1 MIARLFDKD
10 TYNMALNKFYSKSYN
25 AFHLVWNNPPSLE
38 VARQV
43 LQSLQSQKEPFHKVL
58 YYCFGIEG
66 VQPGNVQHVFLSK
79 SRETHILGK
88 TEHLQIYMHTGP
100 WKTTANS
107 IRSQIKK
114 MGYSANVDGAEGS
127 YADNLRYIKKGQQS
141 HEDYVMYTKA
151 GLDHPDYG
159 KDLMFEEWG
168 TPPLTANEASQ
179 KKRKERDYAFR
190 DAVFNGASDVELA
203 ELDWDRYCRQQA
215 GIKNYRLHQPPVREE
230 PMAII
235 LHIGDTGVGKT
246 AGCYQ
251 MFGRANVYE
260 PPISKDGEIN
270 YAGYWRHPVVL
281 LDEFYGK
288 FTLHTTLMLLD
299 PYVIREV
306 NAKYGQCWFAPKIL
320 YITSNK
326 HPREWYNYVGRE
338 KMEASLRRRF
348 YEEALVLENGKKV
361 TDMLTWWPIDGDRW
375 SNIEM
380 PEHHYY
386 DEFIPPQ
393 FVKPVVNKRIKLSDI
408 GYKTHEE
415 LNAMEE
421 EQKKRPSDILEAE
434 TDMELNNEWF
444 PSLTKKQAFTDDL
457 LGLDK
462 EPTPI
467 NKEGTWTF
475 KCLVPNCKECP
486 PECHQ
491 EPEAQILDLNVDQV
505 LEAHEAANPEIYAL
519 QISDEDS
526 YEEMVQHV
534 LGVDIQNP
542 TPEDLEEMVGIRE
555 WVKETNRVDE
565 FRARDLQFIEGMTRN
580 LTDADEKANAINDLR
595 HLLITE
601 FQ

>member
-10 TYNMALNKFYSKSYN
+10 TYNMALNNHYSKTYN
-25 AFHLVWNNPPSLE
+25 AFHLVWNHPPSLE
-38 VARQV
+38 IAEEV
-43 LQSLQSQKEPFHKVL
+43 LQTLQSQKEPHYKVL
-58 YYCFGIEG
+58 YYCYGVEG
-66 VQPGNVQHVFLSK
+66 CDPGNVQHVFLSN
-79 SRETHILGK
+79 SRETHMLGK
-88 TEHLQIYMHTGP
+88 TEHLQIYMFTGP
-100 WKTTANS
+100 WKTTVNS
-107 IRSQIKK
+107 IRSQIQKL
-114 MGYSANVDGAEGS
+114 GYSANVDGAKGS

-159 KDLMFEEWG
+159 RNLMFKEWG

-179 KKRKERDYAFR
+179 KKRKERDHTFR
-190 DAVFNGASDVELA
+190 DAVFNGASDLELA
-203 ELDWDRYCRQQA
+203 QLDWDRYCRQQA

-246 AGCYQ
+246 AGCYK
-251 MFGRANVYE
+251 MFGAANIYE

-338 KMEASLRRRF
+338 KMEAALRRRF
-348 YEEALVLENGKKV
+348 YEEALVLENGKKI
-361 TDMLTWWPIDGDRW
+361 TDMLKWWPIDGDRW

-380 PEHHYY
+380 PEHHHY
-386 DEFIPPQ
+386 DDFIPPE

-408 GYKTHEE
+408 GYLTHSQ
-415 LNAMEE
+415 LNDMEE
-421 EQKKRPSDILEAE
+421 EQKSKPSDILEAE
-434 TDMELNNEWF
+434 ADMMLNNEWF
-444 PSLTKKQAFTDDL
+444 P
-457 LGLDK
+457 
-462 EPTPI
+462 PI
-467 NKEGTWTF
+467 NHNKAGTWTVTCQVT
-475 KCLVPNCKECP
+475 KCLDCP

-491 EPEAQILDLNVDQV
+491 EPEAQLVDLTVDQV
-505 LEAHEAANPEIYAL
+505 LEAQEVA
-519 QISDEDS
+519 DEDS